1 LVSKI
6 MAGVVNDTG
15 RPRLERSC
23 GTDARDWIR
32 LGPSRPGFERI
43 EAWFAGHAYDPHRHD
58 TYAIGMTLAGVQ
70 CFDYRGAGAASLAGH
85 VIVLHPDEVHDGR
98 AGSAGGFGY
107 RMAYVEPAIVREAL
121 GDARAPLPFLADPV
135 STDADL
141 ARAVART
148 LDAIDSPVEDLE
160 FDGLMHDLAQAL
172 AAADRSANRLAL
184 TSVSLR
190 AARTARDFLDAHFD
204 RTVGSETLEAV
215 TGIGRYALARHFRAC
230 FGTSP
235 YRYLTMRRLDRA
247 RALIRAGTPLA
258 EAAAGAGF
266 ADQSHLTRQFR
277 KAYGLSPGR
286 WAAMVAARPT

>member
-1 LVSKI
+1 
-6 MAGVVNDTG
+6 
-15 RPRLERSC
+15 
-23 GTDARDWIR
+23 
-32 LGPSRPGFERI
+32 
-43 EAWFAGHAYDPHRHD
+43 
-58 TYAIGMTLAGVQ
+58 
-70 CFDYRGAGAASLAGH
+70 
-85 VIVLHPDEVHDGR
+85 VLHPDEVHDGR

-107 RMAYVEPAIVREAL
+107 RMAYVEPAIVRQAL
-121 GDARAPLPFLADPV
+121 ADARAPLPFLADPV
-135 STDADL
+135 STDADP
-141 ARAVART
+141 ARAVARM

-160 FDGLMHDLAQAL
+160 FDGLMHDLALAL

-184 TSVSLR
+184 TSVNLR

-258 EAAAGAGF
+258 EAAAGP
-266 ADQSHLTRQFR
+266 SPTR
-277 KAYGLSPGR
+277 A
-286 WAAMVAARPT
+286 T